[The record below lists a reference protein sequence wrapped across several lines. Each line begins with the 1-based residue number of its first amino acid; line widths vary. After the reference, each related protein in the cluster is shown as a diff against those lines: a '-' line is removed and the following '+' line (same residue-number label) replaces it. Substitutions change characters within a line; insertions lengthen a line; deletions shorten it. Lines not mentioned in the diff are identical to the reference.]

1 MKWGTS
7 TGKRAKLRTEHR
19 SSSCTGWL
27 CDIPANPYRR
37 GDHKIEREA
46 KTITEKES
54 AFRILSHRE
63 DSVRPMFEVA
73 PIGPLSPS
81 SSLLVERRD
90 LEPTSRQS
98 HFLDD
103 QLLHFF
109 MKPAVI
115 GYSLK
120 DAAIAK
126 IPLTPGQAVFCPRKE
141 WHNISWNERIS
152 VLSIRIPNSALM
164 EAARERLTDR
174 SLEIVPRHVVTD
186 DRLTHLLFALDVE
199 RARGYSTG
207 KLFVD
212 CIESALANI
221 LLTSFNTFAPRA
233 IPGKGG
239 MAPHVLRRVIEF
251 MHANMD
257 KQIGLKDLADCAGLS
272 LSHFS
277 FQFRASTNQSPH
289 QYMLRLRVERSKE
302 LLTDHRL
309 SVLDVGLEVGFSNQQ
324 HFATVFRNSVGVPPS
339 VYRTQL

>member
-1 MKWGTS
+1 MNTE
-7 TGKRAKLRTEHR
+7 GK
-19 SSSCTGWL
+19 
-27 CDIPANPYRR
+27 
-37 GDHKIEREA
+37 
-46 KTITEKES
+46 S

-63 DSVRPMFEVA
+63 GSVQPMFDAA
-73 PIGPLSPS
+73 PVGPLSPS

-90 LEPTSRQS
+90 LQPTSWQS
-98 HFLDD
+98 HLLED

-120 DAAIAK
+120 DAATVK
-126 IPLTPGQAVFCPRKE
+126 IPIAPGQAVFCPRKE
-141 WHNISWNERIS
+141 WHNVRWDEGIS
-152 VLSIRIPNSALM
+152 VLSIRIPDSAIM
-164 EAARERLTDR
+164 DAARERLTEG
-174 SLEIVPRHVVTD
+174 SLEIVPTDVVTD
-186 DRLTHLLFALDVE
+186 DRLTHLLFALDAE

-212 CIESALANI
+212 SIETALANI
-221 LLTSFNTFAPRA
+221 LLTSFNTFTPRS
-233 IPGKGG
+233 IPGNGG
-239 MAPHVLRRVIEF
+239 LAPHALRRVVEF

-277 FQFRASTNQSPH
+277 FQFRVSTNQSPH

-302 LLTDHRL
+302 LLTNSRL
-309 SVLDVGLEVGFSNQQ
+309 SVLDVGLEVGFRNQQ

-339 VYRTQL
+339 VYRLS

>member
-1 MKWGTS
+1 M
-7 TGKRAKLRTEHR
+7 
-19 SSSCTGWL
+19 
-27 CDIPANPYRR
+27 
-37 GDHKIEREA
+37 
-46 KTITEKES
+46 ITEKES

-63 DSVRPMFEVA
+63 GSVQPMFEAA

-90 LEPTSRQS
+90 LEPTSWQS
-98 HFLDD
+98 HLLDD
-103 QLLHFF
+103 QLFHFF
-109 MKPAVI
+109 MKRAVI
-115 GYSLK
+115 GYSLR
-120 DAAIAK
+120 DAATVK
-126 IPLTPGQAVFCPRKE
+126 IPVAPGQVVFCPRKE
-141 WHNISWNERIS
+141 WHNIRWDERIS
-152 VLSIRIPNSALM
+152 VLSISIPDSALM

-174 SLEIVPRHVVTD
+174 SLEIVPRQLVTD
-186 DRLTHLLFALDVE
+186 DRLTHLLFALDAE

-221 LLTSFNTFAPRA
+221 LLASFNIFAPRS
-233 IPGKGG
+233 IPSKGG
-239 MAPHVLRRVIEF
+239 MAPRVLRRVVEF
-251 MHANMD
+251 MHANID

-289 QYMLRLRVERSKE
+289 QYMLRLRIERSKK
-302 LLTDHRL
+302 LLADSRL
-309 SVLDVGLEVGFSNQQ
+309 SILDIGLEVGFRNQQ

>member
-1 MKWGTS
+1 MN
-7 TGKRAKLRTEHR
+7 TE
-19 SSSCTGWL
+19 
-27 CDIPANPYRR
+27 
-37 GDHKIEREA
+37 
-46 KTITEKES
+46 EKS

-63 DSVRPMFEVA
+63 GSVQPMFDAA
-73 PIGPLSPS
+73 PIGHLSPS

-90 LEPTSRQS
+90 LEPISWQSR
-98 HFLDD
+98 LLED

-115 GYSLK
+115 GFSLK
-120 DAAIAK
+120 DAAVAK
-126 IPLTPGQAVFCPRKE
+126 IPVTPGQAVFCPRKE
-141 WHNISWNERIS
+141 WHNISWDERIS
-152 VLSIRIPNSALM
+152 VLSVRMPDSAFM
-164 EAARERLTDR
+164 EAARERLTER

-186 DRLTHLLFALDVE
+186 DRLTHLLFALDAE
-199 RARGYSTG
+199 RARGYSAG

-212 CIESALANI
+212 SIEAALANI
-221 LLTSFNTFAPRA
+221 LLTSFNTVAPRP
-233 IPGKGG
+233 IPAKGG
-239 MAPHVLRRVIEF
+239 MAPRVLRRVVEF

-302 LLTDHRL
+302 LLADSRL
-309 SVLDVGLEVGFSNQQ
+309 SVLDVGLEVGFRNQQ

>member
-1 MKWGTS
+1 M
-7 TGKRAKLRTEHR
+7 
-19 SSSCTGWL
+19 
-27 CDIPANPYRR
+27 DI
-37 GDHKIEREA
+37 
-46 KTITEKES
+46 EKES
-54 AFRILSHRE
+54 TSRILSLR
-63 DSVRPMFEVA
+63 DGRVQPMFDAA

-90 LEPTSRQS
+90 LEPTSWQS
-98 HFLDD
+98 HLLYD
-103 QLLHFF
+103 QLLHLFV
-109 MKPAVI
+109 KPAVI

-126 IPLTPGQAVFCPRKE
+126 IPVALGQAVFCPRTE

-152 VLSIRIPNSALM
+152 VLSIRIADSALM
-164 EAARERLTDR
+164 EAARERLTER
-174 SLEIVPRHVVTD
+174 SVEIVPRHVVTD
-186 DRLTHLLFALDVE
+186 DRLTHLLFALDAE
-199 RARGYSTG
+199 RARGYSAG

-212 CIESALANI
+212 CIETALAN
-221 LLTSFNTFAPRA
+221 LLITSFNTVAPRS
-233 IPGKGG
+233 IPRKGG
-239 MAPHVLRRVIEF
+239 MAPRVLRRVIEF

-289 QYMLRLRVERSKE
+289 QYMLRLRIERSKE
-302 LLTDHRL
+302 LLTDSRL
-309 SVLDVGLEVGFSNQQ
+309 SVLDVGLEVGFRNQQ

>member
-1 MKWGTS
+1 M
-7 TGKRAKLRTEHR
+7 R
-19 SSSCTGWL
+19 
-27 CDIPANPYRR
+27 
-37 GDHKIEREA
+37 
-46 KTITEKES
+46 
-54 AFRILSHRE
+54 
-63 DSVRPMFEVA
+63 

-90 LEPTSRQS
+90 LEPTSWQS
-98 HFLDD
+98 HLLED
-103 QLLHFF
+103 QLFHFF

-120 DAAIAK
+120 DTAIAN
-126 IPLTPGQAVFCPRKE
+126 IPVAPGQAVFCPRKE
-141 WHNISWNERIS
+141 WHNISWGERIS
-152 VLSIRIPNSALM
+152 ILSIRIPDSALM
-164 EAARERLTDR
+164 EAARERLTAR

-186 DRLTHLLFALDVE
+186 DRLTHLLFALDAE

-221 LLTSFNTFAPRA
+221 LLTSFNTFTPRS

-239 MAPHVLRRVIEF
+239 MAPRVLRRVIEF

-257 KQIGLKDLADCAGLS
+257 KQIGLKDLAGCAGLS

-289 QYMLRLRVERSKE
+289 RYMLRLRIEGSKE
-302 LLTDHRL
+302 LLADFRF
-309 SVLDVGLEVGFSNQQ
+309 SVLDVGLEVGFRNQQ